1 MVGGHSG
8 QNRHSA
14 QRTTEPLSQVYE
26 TTGWPAAGDDTTT
39 GLSAL
44 RALLLLSGA
53 VAPTDASLA
62 RTSDVDIACFAE
74 VMTLLGRSNRSTHAA

>member
-14 QRTTEPLSQVYE
+14 QRTTEPLSQAYE
-26 TTGWPAAGDDTTT
+26 TTGWPAAGDGTTT
-39 GLSAL
+39 GPSAL

-53 VAPTDASLA
+53 VAPTDATLA
-62 RTSDVDIACFAE
+62 RTSDADMTCYAE
-74 VMTLLGRSNRSTHAA
+74 VMSLLGRSNKSTHAA